1 MPYHI
6 SRNGQNYGPYTLDD
20 LDRYV
25 ASGHVLLTDLCRSD
39 EDASWLPVAEVLRAA
54 GRSVPTSTIPT
65 PGVYGAAP
73 YAAVPASAGV
83 YATGGPQAPP
93 NLHWGLVLLFDVLT
107 CSVFQIV
114 WNIIMGAWF
123 RRVAPPSKAFWLYI
137 ASAVLLTLQGIVSQ
151 AVGLTSGRH
160 GAYNTYS
167 AHLFTGAYVSYG
179 LLALITWITR
189 LVARFN
195 FRSELELHYN
205 TVDPIGLRISPV
217 LTFFFGGIYLQSIL
231 NHINEVKRLQAYG
244 VLPR

>member
-20 LDRYV
+20 LERYV

-39 EDASWLPVAEVLRAA
+39 DDTSWRPVAEVLHTA
-54 GRSVPTSTIPT
+54 GRPPATPTS
-65 PGVYGAAP
+65 GYGAAAYTP
-73 YAAVPASAGV
+73 GPPSTNLYAP
-83 YATGGPQAPP
+83 GGPQAPP

-107 CSVFQIV
+107 CSIFQLV

-123 RRVAPPSKAFWLYI
+123 RRVAPPSKTLWLYI
-137 ASAVLLTLQGIVSQ
+137 ASAVLLVIQSITQQ
-151 AVGLTSGRH
+151 ALGLMSGGRH
-160 GAYNTYS
+160 GSIYNAPYNMRF
-167 AHLFTGAYVSYG
+167 FTGTAASFG
-179 LLALITWITR
+179 LIVFITWITR

-205 TVDPIGLRISPV
+205 TVDPIGLRINPV